1 MRMRRILC
9 LGDSLPRMAFD
20 NAHALIFTG
29 ADVEKFLDGLSSN
42 KVEINNNKVI
52 DTLLLDNK
60 AKIIAQLHIFKLN
73 NMYISV
79 TIADNFNKMIDYLNG
94 KILSQDVTISNVS
107 NLNHIDLLYNEGQAH
122 DEMKQSGEITQ
133 IGVNNLYCVEIY
145 SKKLDRLYFD
155 GDEKSFT
162 DWRIR
167 NSIPWY
173 GYEISSS
180 VNPYQCG
187 LGYQVHE
194 NKGCFTG
201 QEILTRMRTR
211 NKGIYRLVCRVNSD
225 SHTSIPS
232 TRGSEASLYLE
243 KI

>member
-52 DTLLLDNK
+52 DTLVLDNK

-107 NLNHIDLLYNEGQAH
+107 NLNHI
-122 DEMKQSGEITQ
+122 
-133 IGVNNLYCVEIY
+133 EIY